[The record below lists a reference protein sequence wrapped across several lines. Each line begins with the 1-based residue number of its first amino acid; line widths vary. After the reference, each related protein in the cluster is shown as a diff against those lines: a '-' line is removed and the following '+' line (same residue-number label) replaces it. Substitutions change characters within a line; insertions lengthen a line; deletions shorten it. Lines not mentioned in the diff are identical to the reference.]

1 MKLRADA
8 HRILQ
13 AALAA
18 VNPRGAIHRALSLE
32 GQSLR
37 IGNDTLSL
45 DTVDRVLLLAA
56 GKAAV
61 GMSQA
66 ALDVLGSRVEKGM
79 MVIPHTHDPPILPV
93 ETLKAGHPVPD
104 EHGVRAASAALQLAK
119 EAGERD
125 LVLCLLSGGASALW
139 TAPVE
144 GVSLSDLQDVTGRL
158 LRTGATIGDLN
169 SVRKHLSRIAG
180 GRLALA
186 AAPART
192 VTLIISDVVGS
203 PLDVIASGPTV
214 PDHTTYAYALN
225 ILERHETTAP
235 ASVLSVLRAG
245 AAGKLPETPKPGDPR
260 LDSSKA
266 HVIASMQDAL
276 DGAACEARRL
286 GYTPLVLT
294 GRVEGEAREVGR
306 LTAGLA
312 VGVRDDGQPLP
323 APAALLL
330 GGETTVTVRGTGKG
344 GRNQEL
350 ALAAAVALEG
360 QDGVLVASMGT
371 DGVDGPT
378 DAAGAVVDGLTVSR
392 GRASGLT
399 AREHLTSNDSYSF
412 LQATE
417 DLLLIGPTGTN
428 VGDVVVVLAA

>member
-1 MKLRADA
+1 MNLRADA
-8 HRILQ
+8 HTILQ

-18 VNPRGAIHRALSLE
+18 VNPRDAVHRVLSLE
-32 GQSLR
+32 GQALR
-37 IGNDTLSL
+37 IGDDTLSL
-45 DTVDRVLLLAA
+45 GSVDRVVLLAA

-61 GMSQA
+61 GMSQG
-66 ALDVLGSRVEKGM
+66 ALDVLGSMVKKGM
-79 MVIPHTHDPPILPV
+79 IVIPHTHDPPELGV
-93 ETLKAGHPVPD
+93 ETLKAGHPLPD
-104 EHGVRAASAALQLAK
+104 EDGVRTASSALQRAQ

-125 LVLCLLSGGASALW
+125 LVLCMLSGGASALW

-144 GVSLSDLQDVTGRL
+144 GVSLSDLQEVTSQL
-158 LRTGATIGDLN
+158 LRSGATIGELN

-186 AAPART
+186 AAPARII
-192 VTLIISDVVGS
+192 TLIISDVVGS
-203 PLDVIASGPTV
+203 PLDVIGSGPTV

-225 ILERHETTAP
+225 TLERHEIAAP

-245 AAGKLPETPKPGDPR
+245 AAGKIPETPKPGDAR
-260 LDSSKA
+260 LASSKV
-266 HVIASMQDAL
+266 HLIASVQDAL
-276 DGAACEARRL
+276 DGAAREARRL
-286 GYTPLVLT
+286 GYSPQVLT
-294 GRVEGEAREVGR
+294 GRMEGEAREIGR
-306 LTAGLA
+306 LIAGVA

-323 APAALLL
+323 APAVLLL
-330 GGETTVTVRGTGKG
+330 GGETTVTVRGAGKG

-350 ALAAAVALEG
+350 ALAAAVDLEG
-360 QDGVLVASMGT
+360 EDGVLVASMGT

-392 GRASGLT
+392 GRTSGLS
-399 AREHLTSNDSYSF
+399 AREHLISNDSYSF

-428 VGDVVVVLAA
+428 VGDVVVVLAT